1 MHGIATIAKLN
12 REHAEAA
19 EIMAKHADADAAKAR
34 AQSTAPHLPKT
45 AATGTINRILNG
57 ARG

>member
-1 MHGIATIAKLN
+1 MHGITTIAKLN

-34 AQSTAPHLPKT
+34 AQSTAPHLPAV
-45 AATGTINRILNG
+45 AATGTINRILEG
-57 ARG
+57 AKG